1 MVNYKIYRGQYM
13 NKRLIIVLAVIII
26 VLGAYGSYYAYATT
40 YLIPKDIELL
50 KDEIKTINESGDY
63 DAEIASLERQADRI
77 ENSSLLNKI
86 PLSQRKKQANDLE
99 NGQGMQSVNNT
110 LNELK
115 QNITATNDMAWE
127 YDLLLRGDVASSLK
141 SAYSDE
147 IVNTLN
153 NMDPLMNKLAQDL
166 RKGDNKAVAGDLRKL
181 ADALRTFNKQ
191 EQISA
196 NNLQDAVNK
205 LEAKKQG
212 IFF

>member
-1 MVNYKIYRGQYM
+1 M
-13 NKRLIIVLAVIII
+13 NKRLIIILAVIII
-26 VLGAYGSYYAYATT
+26 VLGAYGSYYTYATT

-50 KDEIKTINESGDY
+50 NDEIKTINESGVY

-77 ENSSLLNKI
+77 ENLSLLNNI
-86 PLSQRKKQANDLE
+86 PLSQRQKRANDLE
-99 NGQGMQSVNNT
+99 NGPGMQSINNT

-115 QNITATNDMAWE
+115 QNITATKDMALG
-127 YDLLLRGDVASSLK
+127 YDLLLRGDVATSLK

-153 NMDPLMNKLAQDL
+153 NMDPLMSKLAQDL
-166 RKGDNKAVAGDLRKL
+166 RKGDNKAAAGDLRKL

-196 NNLQDAVNK
+196 NNLQDVVNK
-205 LEAKKQG
+205 LEAKQR
-212 IFF
+212 IFFKFN

>member
-1 MVNYKIYRGQYM
+1 M
-13 NKRLIIVLAVIII
+13 NKRLIMVLAVVII
-26 VLGAYGSYYAYATT
+26 VLGAYGSYYVYATT

-50 KDEIKTINESGDY
+50 KDEIKTINESGAY

-77 ENSSLLNKI
+77 ENSSLLNRI
-86 PLSQRKKQANDLE
+86 PLSQRQKQANDLE
-99 NGQGMQSVNNT
+99 NGQGMQSINNT

-115 QNITATNDMAWE
+115 QNITATKDMAGE

-147 IVNTLN
+147 MVNTLN
-153 NMDPLMNKLAQDL
+153 SMDPLMNKLAQDL

-205 LEAKKQG
+205 LEAEKNG
-212 IFF
+212 YFFNLI

>member
-1 MVNYKIYRGQYM
+1 M
-13 NKRLIIVLAVIII
+13 NKRLIVILAAIII
-26 VLGAYGSYYAYATT
+26 VLGAYGSYYTYATT

-50 KDEIKTINESGDY
+50 KDEIKTINESGTY
-63 DAEIASLERQADRI
+63 DAEIASLEKQADRI
-77 ENSSLLNKI
+77 ENLSLLNNI
-86 PLSQRKKQANDLE
+86 PLRQRQKQANDLE
-99 NGQGMQSVNNT
+99 NGQGMQSINKT

-115 QNITATNDMAWE
+115 QNITATKYMALG
-127 YDLLLRGDVASSLK
+127 YDLILRGDIASSLK
-141 SAYSDE
+141 SAYGDE

-166 RKGDNKAVAGDLRKL
+166 RNGDNKAVAGDLRKL

-196 NNLQDAVNK
+196 NKLQDAVNK

>member
-1 MVNYKIYRGQYM
+1 M
-13 NKRLIIVLAVIII
+13 NKKLIVILTVIII

-40 YLIPKDIELL
+40 YLMPKDIELL
-50 KDEIKTINESGDY
+50 KDEIKTINESGTY
-63 DAEIASLERQADRI
+63 DEEISSLERQADRI
-77 ENSSLLNKI
+77 ENLSLLNSI
-86 PLSQRKKQANDLE
+86 PLSERQKQANDLE
-99 NGQGMQSVNNT
+99 NGRGIQSINNT

-115 QNITATNDMAWE
+115 QNITATKNMALE
-127 YDLLLRGDVASSLK
+127 YDLLLMGDIASGLK

-147 IVNTLN
+147 IVDTLN
-153 NMDPLMNKLAQDL
+153 SMDPLMSKLAQDL
-166 RKGDNKAVAGDLRKL
+166 RSGDNKAVADDLRKL

-196 NNLQDAVNK
+196 DNLQDAVNK

>member
-1 MVNYKIYRGQYM
+1 M
-13 NKRLIIVLAVIII
+13 NKKLIVILAVIII
-26 VLGAYGSYYAYATT
+26 VLGAYGSYYTYATT
-40 YLIPKDIELL
+40 YLMPKDIELL
-50 KDEIKTINESGDY
+50 KDEIKTINESGTY
-63 DAEIASLERQADRI
+63 DAEISSLEKQADRI
-77 ENSSLLNKI
+77 ENLSLLNNI
-86 PLSQRKKQANDLE
+86 PLNQRQKQANDLE
-99 NGQGMQSVNNT
+99 NGQGMQSINNT

-115 QNITATNDMAWE
+115 QNITATKDMALG

-153 NMDPLMNKLAQDL
+153 SMDPLMNKLAQDL

-212 IFF
+212 IFLNL

>member
-1 MVNYKIYRGQYM
+1 M
-13 NKRLIIVLAVIII
+13 NKRLIIILAVIII
-26 VLGAYGSYYAYATT
+26 VLGAYGSYYTYATT

-50 KDEIKTINESGDY
+50 NDEIKTINESGVY

-77 ENSSLLNKI
+77 ENLSLLNNI
-86 PLSQRKKQANDLE
+86 PLSQRQKQANDLE
-99 NGQGMQSVNNT
+99 NGPGMQSINNT

-115 QNITATNDMAWE
+115 QNITATKDMALG
-127 YDLLLRGDVASSLK
+127 YDLLLRGDVATSLK

-153 NMDPLMNKLAQDL
+153 NMDPLMSKLAQDL
-166 RKGDNKAVAGDLRKL
+166 RKGDNKAAAGDLRKL

-196 NNLQDAVNK
+196 NNLQDVVNK
-205 LEAKKQG
+205 LEAKQR
-212 IFF
+212 IFFKFN

>member
-1 MVNYKIYRGQYM
+1 M
-13 NKRLIIVLAVIII
+13 NKRLIIVLAVVII

-77 ENSSLLNKI
+77 ENSALLNKI
-86 PLSQRKKQANDLE
+86 PLIQRKKQANDLE
-99 NGQGMQSVNNT
+99 NGQGMQSINNT

-147 IVNTLN
+147 IVDTLN

>member
-99 NGQGMQSVNNT
+99 NGQGMQSINNT